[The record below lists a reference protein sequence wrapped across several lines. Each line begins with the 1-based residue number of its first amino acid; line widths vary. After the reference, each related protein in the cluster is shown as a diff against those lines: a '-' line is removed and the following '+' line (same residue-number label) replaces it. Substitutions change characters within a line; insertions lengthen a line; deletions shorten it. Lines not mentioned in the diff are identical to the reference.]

1 MRGASLGLE
10 RRRRWG
16 DGDQLAIVLSGGVDG
31 ATVTHV
37 AQRHEVTR
45 QQIYAWRHE
54 LMSKGLLSAVADA
67 ILLPVEGGERSGQV
81 AGPAAVDPVP
91 SSALPIELLLANGR
105 CLRFD
110 RRLDTASLMRL
121 IWAVEGA

>member
-10 RRRRWG
+10 QRRRWG
-16 DGDQLAIVLSGGVDG
+16 DGDKLALVLSGGVDG
-31 ATVTHV
+31 ATVTQV

-54 LMSKGLLSAVADA
+54 LVSKGLLSAVADA
-67 ILLPVEGGERSGQV
+67 ILLPVEGGERSGLV

>member
-16 DGDQLAIVLSGGVDG
+16 DGDKIALVLSGGVDG

-67 ILLPVEGGERSGQV
+67 ILLPLEG
-81 AGPAAVDPVP
+81 A
-91 SSALPIELLLANGR
+91 SALGWSR
-105 CLRFD
+105 V
-110 RRLDTASLMRL
+110 RRLSIRCHRL
-121 IWAVEGA
+121 RCRSNCCWPMAAACGSTEGWIRRR